1 MTHVRTVVA
10 GLDFSDG
17 SEAAIVRA
25 ADLAERLHARL
36 HLVHAASIFNPDL
49 GSLPQPEEPTDALEA
64 RIRAFAEAAL
74 GGDEALG
81 VIGPEVV
88 VRRGEVAAEVLLDYV
103 REVAADLVVVG
114 THGRRGVRHLLAG
127 SVAEEVVRLAP
138 CPVLTVPNAAVRTAP
153 GPAAPVLVP
162 VDFAA
167 SNQSA
172 TRAAKRTAALFGAP
186 VELVHVV
193 EDVGPYPVF
202 YPEAFGVS
210 PGIAEAEFLDRAEQ
224 HLRAFNADAGGDPAA
239 AFHVRCGRPHREII
253 EIAEARNAGLVVMAT
268 HGLTGLEHALLGSVT
283 ERTIRSAP
291 CPVLSVRDL
300 ERPGRDEG

>member
-1 MTHVRTVVA
+1 MTDVRTVVA
-10 GLDFSDG
+10 GLDFSEG
-17 SEAAIVRA
+17 SEAALVRA

-36 HLVHAASIFNPDL
+36 HLVHAASIFNLDL
-49 GSLPQPEEPTDALEA
+49 GSLPQPEEPTDVLEA
-64 RIRAFAEAAL
+64 RTRAFAEAAL
-74 GGDEALG
+74 GGDEALD

-103 REVAADLVVVG
+103 REVGADLVVVG

-153 GPAAPVLVP
+153 GPDAPVLVP

-167 SNQSA
+167 SNRNA
-172 TRAAKRTAALFGAP
+172 VGAAKRTAALFEAP

-193 EDVGPYPVF
+193 EETGPYPVF

-210 PGIAEAEFLDRAEQ
+210 PGVAEATFIERAER
-224 HLRAFNADAGGDPAA
+224 HLRAFDAEVGGDPAA
-239 AFHVRCGRPHREII
+239 AFHICVGRPHREII
-253 EIAEARNAGLVVMAT
+253 ELAEERGAGLVVMAT
-268 HGLTGLEHALLGSVT
+268 HGLTGLEHALVGSVT

-291 CPVLSVRDL
+291 CPVLSMRHL
-300 ERPGRDEG
+300 ERPDRDEA